1 MTTPQPG
8 NAPDTT
14 LVPYPVAAWAQP
26 AELAVN
32 DQPLLTYQ
40 LWGVVLEY
48 ASDLLWA
55 ASGQQWRNVQAT
67 ETVTL
72 DPPDGGC
79 GSWVWAQAMARW
91 GAGWSI
97 LTDPARPRSVRLP
110 RPDVT
115 AVTDV
120 TLDGDPFTD
129 YRLAGNW
136 LIRTD
141 TQGWPMA
148 TTTRITYNFGRL
160 VPPSGKLAVITLAS
174 ELGKWFAGKPCQLPA
189 RVTSVTR
196 QGISFETLEALPML
210 KEGLTGI
217 PAVDLWINT
226 VNRRRASARA
236 EVWSPDLI
244 VAREA

>member
-1 MTTPQPG
+1 MTAPQPG

-14 LVPYPVAAWAQP
+14 LVPYPVTAWAQP
-26 AELAVN
+26 AELPVN
-32 DQPLLTYQ
+32 DQALLPYQ

-55 ASGQQWRNVQAT
+55 ASGRQWRNVQAT

-72 DPPDGGC
+72 DPPEGCC
-79 GSWVWAQAMARW
+79 GSRVWGQAVARW
-91 GAGWSI
+91 GLGWS
-97 LTDPARPRSVRLP
+97 LMYDPSLPRSVRLP

-120 TLDGDPFTD
+120 TLNGDPFTD
-129 YRLAGNW
+129 YRLSGNW

-141 TQGWPMA
+141 TRGWPMSN
-148 TTTRITYNFGRL
+148 TTRITYQFGRL
-160 VPPSGKLAVITLAS
+160 VPNSGKLAVITLAS
-174 ELGKWFAGKPCQLPA
+174 ELGKWFAGRPCQLPA

-210 KEGLTGI
+210 QAGLTGV
-217 PAVDLWINT
+217 PAVDLWINA
-226 VNRRRASARA
+226 VNRKRQSGRA
-236 EVWSPDLI
+236 EVWSPDLV
-244 VAREA
+244 VARNA